1 MQPRKVTV
9 EANRPGART
18 VREPGY
24 GRLAQVL
31 RDEILEGRIEAGAR
45 LKVSDIAQKFG
56 TSTNPVREAFQAL
69 EGEGL
74 LTITPNRG
82 ASVRAVNEDLV
93 QNIFDIRSLLEPYVV
108 RGFVEFATPKDVD
121 ALQEFED
128 GCEEAVE
135 RGNYPDFHSNNVKL
149 HDYMIDKHFNI
160 EAIAIMKKHNSWLRA
175 LSMKRPLTLAHM
187 RRSCAE
193 HRALIQAVGD
203 GDPEAAVAVIQEHM
217 RNSRSVFLEGMRRA
231 RVESERRAA
240 NATTEP

>member
-1 MQPRKVTV
+1 MQPRKAAA
-9 EANRPGART
+9 EASRSRPGI

-45 LKVSDIAQKFG
+45 LKVSDIAKRFG
-56 TSTNPVREAFQAL
+56 TSTNPVREAIQAL

-93 QNIFDIRSLLEPYVV
+93 QNVFDIRSLLEPYVV
-108 RGFVEFATPKDVD
+108 RGFVEFATPEDVE
-121 ALQEFED
+121 ALQEFEA

-135 RGNYPDFHSNNVKL
+135 RGNYPDFHSNNVRL
-149 HDYMIDKHFNI
+149 HDYMIDKHFNL
-160 EAIAIMKKHNSWLRA
+160 EAVAIMKKHNSWLRA

-193 HRALIQAVGD
+193 HRALIQAVAD
-203 GDPEAAVAVIQEHM
+203 GDPGAAVAVIQEHM
-217 RNSRSVFLEGMRRA
+217 QNSRSVFLEGMRRA
-231 RVESERRAA
+231 RAEAQRAQG
-240 NATTEP
+240 